1 VLLGSGGIARSGYRC
16 RSAAPVGALP
26 VPARAARTVV
36 RVSVLLALGSAI
48 AYGLSDFLGGLFS
61 RRSRVW
67 PVAVV
72 VQASGAAGILLAAP
86 LFAGD
91 PSRAHLLWG
100 LLSGLGSGLGT
111 AFLYRGLATG
121 RMSVVAPLS
130 AVGAAVLPVLVGV
143 ATGERPQPM
152 AWVGIACA
160 LPAIWLVSAGEG
172 EEGLTGDPVP
182 RGSTGVV
189 DGIVAG
195 LGFGLLFVALGQ
207 VPAGAGMVP
216 AGLGMAA
223 SVLVVVALA
232 VLQREPWVPRDRHAV
247 SAVLVGVIAALATVL
262 FQLATQSGLLTVT
275 SVLSSLYP
283 AFTVLLA
290 VLVLREHIH
299 RGQAVGLAL
308 AGAAITLVS
317 LG

>member
-1 VLLGSGGIARSGYRC
+1 V
-16 RSAAPVGALP
+16 
-26 VPARAARTVV
+26 TVI
-36 RVSVLLALGSAI
+36 LALGSAI

-61 RRSRVW
+61 RRSSVW

-72 VQASGAAGILLAAP
+72 VQVSGAAGVLLTSL

-91 PSRAHLLWG
+91 PSTTHLLWG
-100 LLSGLGSGLGT
+100 LVSGIGSGLGT

-130 AVGAAVLPVLVGV
+130 AVGAAVLPVFVGV
-143 ATGERPQPM
+143 VTGDRPTVL

-172 EEGLTGDPVP
+172 DESVAGEHIT
-182 RGSTGVV
+182 RASTGIA

-195 LGFGLLFVALGQ
+195 LGFGFLFVSLGQ
-207 VPAGAGMVP
+207 VPDGAGLLP
-216 AGLGMAA
+216 AGIGMAA
-223 SVLVVVALA
+223 SVFVVIALA
-232 VLQREPWVPRDRHAV
+232 AALRQPWVPRERGAV
-247 SAVLVGVIAALATVL
+247 SGVLVGVIAAAATVL
-262 FQLATQSGLLTVT
+262 FQLASQSGLLTIA

-299 RGQAVGLAL
+299 RGQAVGLAM
-308 AGAAITLVS
+308 AGTAVTLVA

>member
-1 VLLGSGGIARSGYRC
+1 MAH
-16 RSAAPVGALP
+16 
-26 VPARAARTVV
+26 RAADVARRADRRVTRVTVI
-36 RVSVLLALGSAI
+36 LALGSAI

-61 RRSRVW
+61 RHSQVW

-72 VQASGAAGILLAAP
+72 VQASGAACVLLAAL

-91 PSRAHLLWG
+91 PTAAHLLWG
-100 LLSGLGSGLGT
+100 LLSGVGSGLGT

-130 AVGAAVLPVLVGV
+130 AVGSAVLPVLVGV
-143 ATGERPQPM
+143 VTGERPELL
-152 AWVGIACA
+152 AWFGIVCA
-160 LPAIWLVSAGEG
+160 LPAIWLVSSGEG
-172 EEGLTGDPVP
+172 DEGLTGEPVS
-182 RGSTGVV
+182 RAATGVV

-207 VPAGAGMVP
+207 VPDGAGLVP
-216 AGLGMAA
+216 AGIGMAG
-223 SVLVVVALA
+223 SVFVVIALA
-232 VLQREPWVPRDRHAV
+232 AVLRQPWLPRERGAA
-247 SAVLVGVIAALATVL
+247 SGVLVGVIAAAATVL
-262 FQLATQSGLLTVT
+262 FQFATQSGLLTIA
-275 SVLSSLYP
+275 SVLSALYP

-308 AGAAITLVS
+308 AGGAVTLVA

>member
-1 VLLGSGGIARSGYRC
+1 M
-16 RSAAPVGALP
+16 
-26 VPARAARTVV
+26 T
-36 RVSVLLALGSAI
+36 VLLALGSAI

-61 RRSRVW
+61 RQSQVW

-72 VQASGAAGILLAAP
+72 VQASGTVCILVASL

-91 PSRAHLLWG
+91 PSTTALMWG

-130 AVGAAVLPVLVGV
+130 AVGSAVLPVMVGLL
-143 ATGERPQPM
+143 TGERPAAL

-172 EEGLTGDPVP
+172 DEGLTGEHISDA
-182 RGSTGVV
+182 GTGIV
-189 DGIVAG
+189 DGLLAG
-195 LGFGLLFVALGQ
+195 LGFGFLFVALGQ
-207 VPAGAGMVP
+207 VPDGAGLVP

-223 SVLVVVALA
+223 SVFVVIGLA
-232 VLQREPWVPRDRHAV
+232 AAQRQPWLPRDRTAV
-247 SAVLVGVIAALATVL
+247 SAVSVGALAAAATVL
-262 FQLATQSGLLTVT
+262 FQFASQTGLLAIA
-275 SVLSSLYP
+275 SVLSALYP

-299 RGQAVGLAL
+299 RGQALGLAL
-308 AGAAITLVS
+308 AGTAITLVA

>member
-1 VLLGSGGIARSGYRC
+1 M
-16 RSAAPVGALP
+16 
-26 VPARAARTVV
+26 T
-36 RVSVLLALGSAI
+36 VLLALGSAI

-61 RRSRVW
+61 RHSSVW

-72 VQASGAAGILLAAP
+72 VQTSGAVCVLLGAL
-86 LFAGD
+86 LFAGA
-91 PSRAHLLWG
+91 PTAGHLLWG
-100 LLSGLGSGLGT
+100 LLSGVGSGLGT

-143 ATGERPQPM
+143 ISGERPQAL
-152 AWVGIACA
+152 AWVGILCA
-160 LPAIWLVSAGEG
+160 LPAIWLVSSGEG
-172 EEGLTGDPVP
+172 DETVTGEHVTDA
-182 RGSTGVV
+182 GAGVV
-189 DGIVAG
+189 DGILAG
-195 LGFGLLFVALGQ
+195 LGFGFLFVALGQ
-207 VPAGAGMVP
+207 VPDGAGLLP

-223 SVLVVVALA
+223 SIFVVIALA
-232 VLQREPWVPRDRHAV
+232 AVLRQSWVPRERGA
-247 SAVLVGVIAALATVL
+247 AYGVLVGVIAAVATVL
-262 FQLATQSGLLTVT
+262 FQLASQSGLLTIA

-308 AGAAITLVS
+308 AGAAVTLVA

>member
-1 VLLGSGGIARSGYRC
+1 M
-16 RSAAPVGALP
+16 
-26 VPARAARTVV
+26 TVI
-36 RVSVLLALGSAI
+36 LALGCAI

-61 RRSRVW
+61 RQSSVW

-72 VQASGAAGILLAAP
+72 VQVSGAAGVLLASL

-91 PSRAHLLWG
+91 PSTPHLLWG

-130 AVGAAVLPVLVGV
+130 AVGAALLPVFVGV
-143 ATGERPQPM
+143 VTGERPEAL
-152 AWVGIACA
+152 AWLGIACA

-172 EEGLTGDPVP
+172 DECVTGERVP
-182 RGSTGVV
+182 RASTGFV
-189 DGIVAG
+189 DGILAG
-195 LGFGLLFVALGQ
+195 LGFGFLFVALGQ
-207 VPAGAGMVP
+207 VPDGAGLVP

-223 SVLVVVALA
+223 SVFVVIALA
-232 VLQREPWVPRDRHAV
+232 AALRQPWVPRERGAV
-247 SAVLVGVIAALATVL
+247 SGVLVGVIAALATVL
-262 FQLATQSGLLTVT
+262 FQLASQSGLLTIA

-290 VLVLREHIH
+290 VLVLREQIH
-299 RGQAVGLAL
+299 RGQAAGLAL
-308 AGAAITLVS
+308 AGAAVTLVA

>member
-1 VLLGSGGIARSGYRC
+1 V
-16 RSAAPVGALP
+16 
-26 VPARAARTVV
+26 TVI
-36 RVSVLLALGSAI
+36 LALGSAL

-61 RRSRVW
+61 RHSSVW

-72 VQASGAAGILLAAP
+72 VQTSGAVFVLAASL

-91 PSRAHLLWG
+91 PTATHLVWG

-130 AVGAAVLPVLVGV
+130 AVGAAVLPVVVGV
-143 ATGERPQPM
+143 VTGDRPTVL
-152 AWVGIACA
+152 AWVGIAFA

-172 EEGLTGDPVP
+172 DESITGEHVS
-182 RGSTGVV
+182 RTGAGVL
-189 DGIVAG
+189 DGILAG
-195 LGFGLLFVALGQ
+195 LGFGFLFVALGQ
-207 VPAGAGMVP
+207 VPDGAGLVP

-223 SVLVVVALA
+223 SILVVVALA
-232 VLQREPWVPRDRHAV
+232 VGLRQPWVPRDPRAV
-247 SAVLVGVIAALATVL
+247 SAVSVGVLAAVATVL
-262 FQLATQSGLLTVT
+262 FQLATQSGLLTIA

-308 AGAAITLVS
+308 AGAAVTLVAV
-317 LG
+317 G